1 MKINLIPNW
10 RVAYKYL
17 TVQLSGLLVLLTTAQ
32 AFMPELAAYLP
43 TNIYQILGM
52 AILAARFIQQAQVS
66 KSAPS
71 GAVAK

>member
-17 TVQLSGLLVLLTTAQ
+17 TVQLAAVMLVLSTGVEVLP
-32 AFMPELAAYLP
+32 MLAAYLP
-43 TNIYQILGM
+43 TNWVQIM
-52 AILAARFIQQAQVS
+52 AALILLARMIQQAKVD
-66 KSAPS
+66 KGTPD